1 MAEALELVDPTIEL
15 VAEALE
21 LVAEALELLDP
32 TIELV
37 AEALEATNKRF
48 ENNYLL
54 NPPDYF

>member
-1 MAEALELVDPTIEL
+1 
-15 VAEALE
+15 VAEAL
-21 LVAEALELLDP
+21 
-32 TIELV
+32 ELV